1 MAEPFINDRAGDANP
16 AGGVVSRATFGDH
29 GASMSKA
36 RELGKKLLLLAA
48 SFAFSFLVLEIYVR
62 ATWESQWHIPK
73 EAVRTPGIFNAR
85 MKTDVEVDIPLMDG
99 GTFHVKTNARG
110 FRGPLVSTL
119 DDRPLKVLSL
129 GDSFMFAW
137 GLALEDHCM
146 TRFMGAYR
154 AAHPD
159 RDVGHAYVA
168 CGSWDPKDYYFAYL
182 TEASAHKPD
191 LVVLGVYTGNDV
203 MPNDSPRWLDPAQA
217 PVVEKLPEPPRPWL
231 RSIDWLGVQLS
242 SNLFAAQVG
251 FRAKHKSSAFAL
263 FENDMDRQRKLWDT
277 SFFYIDALHEAV
289 KKDGGRLALLLFPS
303 LVQVSAREQLDRAG
317 YDHGA
322 PERVVGAFCK
332 EKGIDFIPILDELIE
347 ADKKSGKHD
356 LFFPKDRHLTA
367 RGNEVA
373 AGVLAAR
380 LGPIVDRMWA
390 ERAGK
395 AAPAPAPQPDP

>member
-1 MAEPFINDRAGDANP
+1 
-16 AGGVVSRATFGDH
+16 
-29 GASMSKA
+29 MSKA
-36 RELGKKLLLLAA
+36 RELGPKLLLLVA

-62 ATWESQWHIPK
+62 LTWDSQWHIPK
-73 EAVRTPGIFNAR
+73 EAVRSPGIFNAR
-85 MKTDVEVDIPLMDG
+85 MKPDFEVDIPVMDG

-119 DDRPLKVLSL
+119 EGKPLKVLSL

-146 TRFMGAYR
+146 TRFVGAYR

-159 RDVGHAYVA
+159 RDLGHAYVA

-182 TEASAHKPD
+182 TEASAAQPD

-203 MPNDSPRWLDPAQA
+203 IPNDQPRFLDPATA
-217 PVVEKLPEPPRPWL
+217 PFVEKLPEPPRPWL
-231 RSIDWLGVQLS
+231 RSVDWLSVQLS
-242 SNLFAAQVG
+242 SNLLAAQVG
-251 FRAKHKSSAFAL
+251 FRAKHKSTAFGL
-263 FENDMDRQRKLWDT
+263 FEDDMDAQNKLWDT
-277 SFFYIDALHEAV
+277 SFFYIKALHAAV

-303 LVQVSAREQLDRAG
+303 LLQVNTRAELDRAG
-317 YDHGA
+317 YDHGM

-332 EKGIDFIPILDELIE
+332 ENGIDFLPILDPLIE
-347 ADKKSGKHD
+347 ADKKDGKHD

-373 AGVLAAR
+373 AAALADE
-380 LGPIVDRMWA
+380 LGPIVDQMWA
-390 ERAGK
+390 AKAGK
-395 AAPAPAPQPDP
+395 PVP